1 MKLNILITG
10 GFGLLGSN
18 LFSFLNKKYNVF
30 VLDKKKNFYKKKY
43 IDIKK
48 EKVFLGDYLDKNL
61 IERILKKN
69 KINVVFHAGAV
80 TQVLGAIEEPE
91 YTYINNINGTINFLE
106 IIRKINKKI
115 IFIYS
120 SSDKAYGE
128 VKNKSYK
135 EDTPFRPSFPY
146 DVSKSCADL
155 ICQSYSMTYGLKIGI
170 LRCANLY
177 GPGDFNRKRVVPECI
192 LSYLKN
198 KNFNIRSN
206 GKLVRDYL
214 FVDDAVKAYYLVMKS
229 LINNKNFL
237 RIYNVGS
244 KYNLSVSSLVNK
256 ISKYFFESKIK
267 IKVKNT
273 SKKEISFQKLNYKKI
288 TKDLNWKPTTNLD
301 EGLAKT
307 IEWYKLHKTFFKTF

>member
-80 TQVLGAIEEPE
+80 TQVLGAIKEPE

-128 VKNKSYK
+128 VKKKSY
-135 EDTPFRPSFPY
+135 
-146 DVSKSCADL
+146 
-155 ICQSYSMTYGLKIGI
+155 
-170 LRCANLY
+170 
-177 GPGDFNRKRVVPECI
+177 
-192 LSYLKN
+192 
-198 KNFNIRSN
+198 
-206 GKLVRDYL
+206 
-214 FVDDAVKAYYLVMKS
+214 
-229 LINNKNFL
+229 
-237 RIYNVGS
+237 
-244 KYNLSVSSLVNK
+244 
-256 ISKYFFESKIK
+256 
-267 IKVKNT
+267 T
-273 SKKEISFQKLNYKKI
+273 SI
-288 TKDLNWKPTTNLD
+288 
-301 EGLAKT
+301 
-307 IEWYKLHKTFFKTF
+307 